1 MMPMISHRAGISR
14 RQFIRLLAAILS
26 ASTLASLPAALH
38 ARQTTAPPQLPPG
51 VEIKIQ
57 AQPLEA
63 TVGDPIQ
70 IDLDFTLP
78 HGCRLQFP
86 QLPAQVGEFAVLE
99 TYPGPE
105 VPTAQTKGKPSSP
118 PVAPTGAAGSGVL
131 HHHARIVAAVYQTG
145 EFDFPALAFVLRDAG
160 GKQVSVSSPTVH
172 IRIKSVLSEKDLT
185 LRDLKKQA
193 EIQEPVRWLLWLAP
207 GVAVMALL
215 LLAWWWVKRRRRPAA
230 APSIH
235 PELDPLDLAETE
247 LRDLIG
253 RGLLEKG
260 LVKQFYVDLSN
271 IMKKALEASY
281 GIQTIE
287 KTTVEIIDTLA
298 TPPETPAAG
307 PEPASLE
314 RIETVLLSC
323 DIVKFA
329 RYVPSLAEDDEVVK
343 EAFQILGDCRMRQQP
358 AAASAVPVAG
368 VS

>member
-1 MMPMISHRAGISR
+1 MIGDRTKVSR
-14 RQFIRLLAAILS
+14 RDSARLLAPMLL
-26 ASTLASLPAALH
+26 ASILASLPTALQ
-38 ARQTTAPPQLPPG
+38 ARQATAPPQLPPG

-78 HGCRLQFP
+78 NGYRLQFP
-86 QLPAQVGEFAVLE
+86 QLPAQVGEFTVLE

-105 VPTAQTKGKPSSP
+105 VPTPQTKGKPSSA
-118 PVAPTGAAGSGVL
+118 PVARTGAAGSGML
-131 HHHARIVAAVYQTG
+131 HHHARIVAAVYKTG
-145 EFDFPALAFVLRDAG
+145 EFDFPALAFVLRDGG
-160 GKQVSVSSPTVH
+160 GKEVSVSTPPVR
-172 IRIKSVLSEKDLT
+172 IRIKSVLTENDLA

-193 EIQEPVRWLLWLAP
+193 EIQEPVRWLLWLAL
-207 GVAVMALL
+207 GTAVLVLA
-215 LLAWWWVKRRRRPAA
+215 LLAWWSVKRRRRPAA

-235 PELDPLDLAETE
+235 PELDPLDLAEAE
-247 LRDLIG
+247 LRNLIG

-260 LVKQFYVDLSN
+260 LVKQFYVDLSD

-298 TPPETPAAG
+298 AG

-329 RYVPSLAEDDEVVK
+329 RYIPSLAEDEEVVK
-343 EAFQILGDCRMRQQP
+343 EAFQILRDCRMRQQP
-358 AAASAVPVAG
+358 AVTAAEVPVAG